1 MLYTDDMPVT
11 DVHQHLW
18 PESLLRLLAAR
29 PRAPRLVRHADGWE
43 LELAGEA
50 PARFDTRAHDP
61 ARRAALAA
69 ADGLGRVLVAPSA
82 PLGIEALPAHEAQ
95 PLLDAFH
102 QGVLEIGT
110 PFAPWG
116 AVALAAAEPAAVD
129 ALLDLGAAGLCLPGA
144 ALGGPQQLDRIGPVL
159 ERLAQRG
166 APLFVHPGPAPAGD
180 ARLPAW
186 WPPSTSYVSEM
197 QAAWLAWA
205 GWGRK
210 NHPQLK
216 VVWAM
221 LAGCAP
227 LQHERLKARGGPA
240 TAIHDDRAWF
250 DVSSYGPHAVDAMLP
265 VVGVDRLVLGSD
277 RPVADPPALA
287 SFGEAVLHAIAR
299 VNPAAVLAS

>member
-61 ARRAALAA
+61 SRRAALAA

-102 QGVLEIGT
+102 QGVLEVGT

-216 VVWAM
+216 VAWAM